1 MVNLKIIENEYIM
14 SNLLVK
20 RICYSHH
27 EKCISNISYNYL
39 KKRYIYTIITLKH
52 TNLPIDLIPT
62 ILEQSFRPSEIYG
75 RRKFY
80 YDLIF
85 HPYIIKRLDFLK

>member
-39 KKRYIYTIITLKH
+39 KKRYIYTI
-52 TNLPIDLIPT
+52 LPIDLIPT